1 MDIIL
6 KVMLTFYTKNTNK
19 GLYNYMITPKIFIT
33 STLLSISLL
42 FQACSSDEKESVNAM
57 VSTNEYV
64 LTELNKTQ
72 YVALKMPT
80 GFTLKGE
87 ENKLLL
93 IDIFATW
100 CPPCQAEA
108 THLTSLQEKYKED
121 LLVLGVSVEEGIEDA
136 KLKAFQAEHNAHYA
150 MVNSVQ
156 NRRFIDAV
164 AQKLNVGRNFGI
176 PLMALY
182 KDGQLV
188 NFYQGA
194 VEEEFLESDIKKA
207 LGK

>member
-194 VEEEFLESDIKKA
+194 IEEEFLESDIKKA